1 MTIGELLAWA
11 LVAPLGSGFLGLLI
25 LFVYFMLFVTGLV
38 SYEGA

>member
-11 LVAPLGSGFLGLLI
+11 LVALLGSGFLGLLI
-25 LFVYFMLFVTGLV
+25 LFVSMLFVTGLV